1 MNEQIV
7 NEISKCVQTLREGG
21 FIIFPNEI
29 GWCIGCYLTDTE
41 NVNKLAA
48 GDYEFGSVL
57 LEDEGK
63 LGKYVKVLPDT
74 IWDLIQFSTKPM
86 ILWLQGAVNL
96 SPALI
101 SESGEAAFRI
111 PKDEFTNVLLHKAGK
126 PIYTALLPNQE
137 QPAKTTSILN
147 KPGFVVNLR
156 LSQKANTD
164 ELVVMS
170 LTPSG
175 QISFLKK

>member
-1 MNEQIV
+1 MNQQIV
-7 NEISKCVQTLREGG
+7 NEISKCVQTLRDGG
-21 FIIFPNEI
+21 YIIFPNEI
-29 GWCIGCYLTDTE
+29 GWCIGCFLSDTA
-41 NVNKLAA
+41 NVNRLAA
-48 GDYEFGSVL
+48 ENYEFGSVL

-96 SPALI
+96 PTELI
-101 SESGEAAFRI
+101 NETGEAAFRI

-126 PIYTALLPNQE
+126 PIYAVLLTNQE

-156 LSQKANTD
+156 LSQKSNTD
-164 ELVVMS
+164 ELVVMRLS
-170 LTPSG
+170 PSG